1 MPVARLPL
9 TINSEFLSIREALEA
24 AVTMLNEGIESS
36 FTFAFFSVDAP
47 RQTFYVQ
54 AKTGAENS
62 EISIE
67 AQRVADTEDLL
78 LRAQDLKARVLGWK
92 VPKVSD
98 ENPNYHQTW
107 NFKTASARRI
117 AEEMVEALKF
127 LGHVSPDSWM
137 SATPAELHE
146 TLRNSNLFWTK
157 NGDSEFLCQRGF
169 NIRTTIEGLK
179 ATTVLLG

>member
-9 TINSEFLSIREALEA
+9 TINGEFLSIREALEA
-24 AVTMLNEGIESS
+24 AVSMLNEGIESS
-36 FTFAFFSVDAP
+36 FTFVFFNVDTP
-47 RQTFYVQ
+47 KLTFYVQ
-54 AKTGAENS
+54 AETGAEVS

-67 AQRVADTEDLL
+67 AQRVADSEELVR
-78 LRAQDLKARVLGWK
+78 RAQDLKARVLGWK
-92 VPKVSD
+92 VPQVSD

-117 AEEMVEALKF
+117 ADEMVEALKF
-127 LGHVSPDSWM
+127 LGNVSPDSWI

-146 TLRNSNLFWTK
+146 ALRDSNLFWTK

-169 NIRTTIEGLK
+169 NIRNTVEGV
-179 ATTVLLG
+179 AAIAR

>member
-9 TINSEFLSIREALEA
+9 TINSEFLSIREALEV

-67 AQRVADTEDLL
+67 AQRIADSEDLIV
-78 LRAQDLKARVLGWK
+78 RAQDLKARVLGWK
-92 VPKVSD
+92 VPKASD

-117 AEEMVEALKF
+117 ADEMVEALKF
-127 LGHVSPDSWM
+127 LGNVSPDSWI

-146 TLRNSNLFWTK
+146 ALRDSNLFWTK

-169 NIRTTIEGLK
+169 NIRTTIEGVT
-179 ATTVLLG
+179 AVSV

>member
-9 TINSEFLSIREALEA
+9 TINGEFLPIREALES
-24 AVTMLNEGIESS
+24 AVTMLNEGSESS
-36 FTFAFFSVDAP
+36 FTFVFFSVDAP
-47 RQTFYVQ
+47 RRTFYVQ
-54 AKTGAENS
+54 AKTGAEVS

-67 AQRVADTEDLL
+67 AQRVAGTEDLL

-92 VPKVSD
+92 VPKASD

-107 NFKTASARRI
+107 KFKTASARRI
-117 AEEMVEALKF
+117 ADEMVEAIKF

-137 SATPAELHE
+137 SATSAELHE
-146 TLRNSNLFWTK
+146 VLRDSNLFWTK

-169 NIRTTIEGLK
+169 NIRATVEGVAALS
-179 ATTVLLG
+179 V